1 MNQNGIRKVGLLVL
15 SLALAVIFVGCSTDS
30 ATGPEYNSGVSSTSI
45 FEQQDPARTNPEFE
59 FSFSGRIID
68 VDADNRIILFDGK
81 EDLPF
86 YVEQEAR
93 VVLLP
98 NRTEVPFIVDAGR
111 NSGES
116 RSESSVKAG
125 SQATAY
131 GILKGDNLV
140 VVELLEVWENGVVT
154 ETTPY
159 SVDR

>member
-1 MNQNGIRKVGLLVL
+1 MNQYGIGKVGLMVL
-15 SLALAVIFVGCSTDS
+15 SLALAVIFVGCSSDS
-30 ATGPEYNSGVSSTSI
+30 TTGPANNSGVLGTSI
-45 FEQQDPARTNPEFE
+45 FEQQDPSRTNPEFE

-68 VDADNRIILFDGK
+68 VDIDNRIILFDGK

-111 NSGES
+111 DSRES
-116 RSESSVKAG
+116 RSESSVEAG

-131 GILKGDNLV
+131 GFFKGDNLV
-140 VVELLEVWENGVVT
+140 VVELLEVWQNGVVI
-154 ETTPY
+154 EATPD
-159 SVDR
+159 SAAR